1 MTNSLKTPCR
11 GWKPSG
17 KMRVGNY
24 EIDNDKM
31 LELSNEDLARKID
44 EKKAK
49 SLNNGHFQ
57 KIVFLKEIS

>member
-1 MTNSLKTPCR
+1 MMTNSLKTPCR

-17 KMRVGNY
+17 KMRLGNY

-44 EKKAK
+44 EK
-49 SLNNGHFQ
+49 
-57 KIVFLKEIS
+57 IVFLKEIS